1 MSNWIR
7 PVAPADV
14 EDGRPYFIGLPPKWK
29 YGTWAFWSE
38 WLNGKRAWSEK
49 PGIAL
54 QYEGGEELRKLL
66 TEKGVMAVE
75 VPKDADTRWRKRRS
89 RRLGPTR

>member
-1 MSNWIR
+1 MSNWIK
-7 PVAPADV
+7 PVPLNEV
-14 EDGRPYFIGLPPKWK
+14 QDGTLYFIGLPPQWK

-54 QYEGGEELRKLL
+54 QYEGGDGLRKLL
-66 TEKGVMAVE
+66 KERGDVMAVE
-75 VPKDADTRWRKRRS
+75 VPKDADKRWRKRRAK
-89 RRLGPTR
+89 R

>member
-1 MSNWIR
+1 MAGWIKAV
-7 PVAPADV
+7 PVGDV
-14 EDGRPYFIGLPPKWK
+14 QDGTLYFVGRPPKWK

-54 QYEGGEELRKLL
+54 QYEGGDGLRKLL
-66 TEKGVMAVE
+66 AERPDCMAVE
-75 VPKDADTRWRKRRS
+75 VPKDADRRWRKRRAKRVS
-89 RRLGPTR
+89 G